1 MSNSHDGETEA
12 SVDLPGLRV
21 TVVGA
26 PSRVADFLQYLAGF
40 PSDSGRS
47 PAASVGSFEV
57 LSEVPTVPASGARSG
72 LGLETRDQIASTF
85 TRCPDRHLA
94 ASGRLI
100 GSSLSGRD
108 RVCRA
113 WTAGLW
119 AKAVLDSRVHSPNRT
134 PPIDLRSRFYAVVRA
149 DGVNCPVVFK
159 SSSSYWRAIGS
170 LEDSSSISQSFPSE
184 AEARIYLQAAGFIE
198 ADIRVLP

>member
-1 MSNSHDGETEA
+1 MSE
-12 SVDLPGLRV
+12 
-21 TVVGA
+21 A
-26 PSRVADFLQYLAGF
+26 PS
-40 PSDSGRS
+40 
-47 PAASVGSFEV
+47 
-57 LSEVPTVPASGARSG
+57 VPASGSRVG

-85 TRCPDRHLA
+85 ARCPDRHLA
-94 ASGRLI
+94 VGVRLI

-149 DGVNCPVVFK
+149 DGVDCPVVFK

-170 LEDSSSISQSFPSE
+170 LDNSTSISQSFPSE
-184 AEARIYLQAAGFIE
+184 AESRVYLQAAGFLE